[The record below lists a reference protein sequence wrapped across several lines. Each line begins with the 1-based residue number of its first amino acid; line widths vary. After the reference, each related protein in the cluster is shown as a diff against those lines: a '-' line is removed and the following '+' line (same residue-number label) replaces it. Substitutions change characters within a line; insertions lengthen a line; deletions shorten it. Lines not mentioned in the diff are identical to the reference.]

1 MEAPPVNVKVDE
13 IMSRSVITTEP
24 HKSID
29 HVRGIME
36 KNKVSAVPVVNTEGE
51 ALGIVSS
58 TDLVPEL
65 NGSSPVSK
73 LMTDK
78 VYTVPKYDD
87 VSIAARVMRNHHIH
101 RVVVTHEKKVVGVL
115 STFDLLKLVE
125 DHRYVAKNAPTKSTR
140 KKPKRQ

>member
-1 MEAPPVNVKVDE
+1 MNVKVE
-13 IMSRSVITTEP
+13 ELMSHSVITTEP

-29 HVRGIME
+29 HVRGMME
-36 KNKVSAVPVVNTEGE
+36 KNKVSAIPVVNSDGE
-51 ALGIVSS
+51 VLGIVSS

-65 NGSSPVSK
+65 SGGSPVSA

-101 RVVVTHEKKVVGVL
+101 RVVVTHEKKVVGIL
-115 STFDLLKLVE
+115 SSFDLLKLVE
-125 DHRYVAKNAPTKSTR
+125 NHRYISKNAPTKSSR
-140 KKPKRQ
+140 KEPKRR

>member
-1 MEAPPVNVKVDE
+1 MNVKVE
-13 IMSRSVITTEP
+13 ESMSRSVITTEP

-29 HVRGIME
+29 HVRGLME
-36 KNKVSAVPVVNTEGE
+36 KNKVSAIPVINTDGE

-87 VSIAARVMRNHHIH
+87 A
-101 RVVVTHEKKVVGVL
+101 
-115 STFDLLKLVE
+115 
-125 DHRYVAKNAPTKSTR
+125 STR
-140 KKPKRQ
+140 DSCPGQQRWENLAYLRIQVETRRPHTSTTTSGTPSAAS